1 MGPESARGEQD
12 GDVTPCGA
20 SRFWEGGETED
31 MGIHFS
37 GKETIDIA
45 VGIEASGAAFYDQL
59 AESTKETGTKVMY
72 TKLADR
78 EREHAKTFQN
88 MLNPA
93 GDYVDFGP
101 YDEEYATYLK
111 TLVDSAVFKNE
122 RSAREAARNV
132 ASESE
137 ALETGIQAEK
147 DSILFYSAIQGLV
160 RRTDEDI
167 VGAIIKEEKAHLA
180 QLSDMKTKLGTSPRP
195 GQSRRAR

>member
-1 MGPESARGEQD
+1 
-12 GDVTPCGA
+12 
-20 SRFWEGGETED
+20 

-45 VGIEASGAAFYDQL
+45 VGIEMNGAAFYDQL
-59 AESTKETGTKVMY
+59 AGSTKEKGTRAVYM
-72 TKLADR
+72 KLADR

-88 MLNPA
+88 MLNAA
-93 GDYVDFGP
+93 GDYVEFGP
-101 YDEEYATYLK
+101 YDEEYDTYLK
-111 TLVDSAVFKNE
+111 TLVESAVFKNA

-160 RRTDEDI
+160 RRTDADI

-180 QLSDMKTKLGTSPRP
+180 QLSDLKTKPGTSPRP
-195 GQSRRAR
+195 GKSRRAK